1 MQCALGSGGEL
12 WRRGAV
18 REVTYEFLFMHLRK
32 SMQQRSMTWLVSAL
46 IAIPLA
52 ACSASGNH
60 DASGGADDKHN
71 AAGSTPPIHVSQ
83 TMVVLRDGQP
93 ASEQNY
99 RQALADCRKGPFPT
113 QPLSDDVV
121 GKLGRTFY
129 DVWYEGARIS
139 EHADRWDYETA
150 GTCQFKPV
158 HESTLAIIKPGEAV
172 TIDLVGKTGTRQS
185 SDGAVRQ
192 ASPRDTTSDA
202 AKPADSDDDAA
213 LRAAVAAQLNKQ
225 GQGDLMAR
233 SAGTD
238 SAAGQ
243 PCKRLDQP
251 GIGES
256 CVWSGGRKWGFS
268 SDVVDDSEGLSGRI
282 DSILLWR
289 HPPQGTGKQWTTEK
303 MTVGDAIDG
312 KVFEVPSGIAIST
325 SN

>member
-1 MQCALGSGGEL
+1 MQ
-12 WRRGAV
+12 
-18 REVTYEFLFMHLRK
+18 H
-32 SMQQRSMTWLVSAL
+32 RSLTWLASAFVAL
-46 IAIPLA
+46 PLV

-60 DASGGADDKHN
+60 DAGTDGAKN
-71 AAGSTPPIHVSQ
+71 AANATPPIHVSQ
-83 TMVVLRDGQP
+83 TMVVLRDGRP
-93 ASEQNY
+93 ASEENY
-99 RQALADCRKGPFPT
+99 RQALADCRKGSLPT
-113 QPLSDDVV
+113 QPLGDDVV

-129 DVWYEGARIS
+129 DVWYEGARLS
-139 EHADRWDYETA
+139 ERADRWDYQTA

-158 HESTLAIIKPGEAV
+158 HESTLAIIKPGETV
-172 TIDLVGKTGTRQS
+172 TVDLIGKTGTRQPS
-185 SDGAVRQ
+185 EGVVREVGTD
-192 ASPRDTTSDA
+192 AAAEHA
-202 AKPADSDDDAA
+202 AKPAESDDDAA

-233 SAGTD
+233 AAGTD

-268 SDVVDDSEGLSGRI
+268 SDVVDDTEGLNGRL

-303 MTVGDAIDG
+303 MTVGAAIDG
-312 KVFEVPSGIAIST
+312 KVFEVPSGISLTTA
-325 SN
+325 N

>member
-1 MQCALGSGGEL
+1 MQ
-12 WRRGAV
+12 
-18 REVTYEFLFMHLRK
+18 H
-32 SMQQRSMTWLVSAL
+32 RSLTWLASAL
-46 IAIPLA
+46 LALPLV

-60 DASGGADDKHN
+60 EAGVGDAKGA
-71 AAGSTPPIHVSQ
+71 ASATPPIHVTQ

-99 RQALADCRKGPFPT
+99 RQALADCRKGPLPT

-129 DVWYEGARIS
+129 DVWYQGARIA

-172 TIDLVGKTGTRQS
+172 TIDLIGKTGTRQP
-185 SDGAVRQ
+185 SDGVVRETRSGDN
-192 ASPRDTTSDA
+192 AS
-202 AKPADSDDDAA
+202 KPVDGDDDAA

-233 SAGTD
+233 PAGTD
-238 SAAGQ
+238 RAAGQ

-256 CVWSGGRKWGFS
+256 CVWSGGSQWGFS
-268 SDVVDDSEGLSGRI
+268 SDVVDDTEGLNGRL

-303 MTVGDAIDG
+303 MTVGEAVDG
-312 KVFEVPSGIAIST
+312 KVFEVPSGIAVST
-325 SN
+325 AN

>member
-1 MQCALGSGGEL
+1 MP
-12 WRRGAV
+12 
-18 REVTYEFLFMHLRK
+18 
-32 SMQQRSMTWLVSAL
+32 QRSTTWWVSAL
-46 IAIPLA
+46 IILPLA
-52 ACSASGNH
+52 ACSASSNH
-60 DASGGADDKHN
+60 EATDNASGSSD
-71 AAGSTPPIHVSQ
+71 AASATPPIHVRQ

-113 QPLSDDVV
+113 QPLGDDVA

-129 DVWYEGARIS
+129 DVWYEGARVS
-139 EHADRWDYETA
+139 EHAERWDYETT
-150 GTCQFKPV
+150 GTCQFKLV

-172 TIDLVGKTGTRQS
+172 TVDLIGKTGTRQP
-185 SDGAVRQ
+185 SDGVMRET
-192 ASPRDTTSDA
+192 RVDDGDDKA

-213 LRAAVAAQLNKQ
+213 LRAAVAAQLSKQ
-225 GQGDLMAR
+225 GKGDLMAH
-233 SAGTD
+233 AGGTD
-238 SAAGQ
+238 TAAGQ

-268 SDVVDDSEGLSGRI
+268 SDVVDDTEGLNGRL

-303 MTVGDAIDG
+303 MTVGEAIDG
-312 KVFEVPSGIAIST
+312 KVFEVPSGIAVSAT
-325 SN
+325 N